1 MITRQRNA
9 YWAPPAWRGV
19 ASPGILHASHFHA
32 LVEELGAMGPRA
44 AAAGA
49 EMLDPMSKA
58 GLANMSVVTEV
69 HEAEQLEEL
78 QEFVLSQLPRHE
90 RLVLMLFY
98 GEGLSVG
105 EIADVLDLPQAT
117 VSEIYSRTMEA
128 VRAHFS

>member
-9 YWAPPAWRGV
+9 YWAPPAWRGI

-32 LVEELGAMGPRA
+32 LVEEMGAMGPQA
-44 AAAGA
+44 ASAGA
-49 EMLDPMSKA
+49 RLSDPMSKA

-69 HEAEQLEEL
+69 HEPEQLEEL
-78 QEFVLSQLPRHE
+78 QQFVLSELTRHE

-117 VSEIYSRTMEA
+117 VNEIYSTTMEA
-128 VRAHFS
+128 LRAHFS